1 MMAALTRPRL
11 ICAGLALLTAAFAIA
26 AGVRHPA
33 QFFALYLFAAMLWLN
48 PALGCLLIGFIH
60 RLTGGTW
67 GLMLAPYLAAGRR
80 TLPWALLFSAPLL
93 FGTRD
98 LFAWAGGGSA
108 VEHGHLL
115 LYPHRV
121 YLSELWYV
129 LRAICYAVAI
139 LFLLWAARRP
149 LTDSWVGPWG
159 MIVYVATVYLL
170 SVDWIMT
177 LEPGW
182 VSTGFPV
189 VFMASQALSAFALCI
204 GAAIWDGLEAG
215 SPPPEGPARGWKD
228 LGNLLLAAVMFWAY
242 LSYAQFL
249 IVWSGNL
256 PKEAGW
262 YLHRNAGGWHY
273 VLIALVLLN
282 LLAPVLLLLS
292 SRIKSR
298 SRALGLLAL
307 EVLGCQAVYLYWLI
321 LPSFQTEGIVL
332 GWLDALLPA
341 AAMGCALFFY
351 LGGLLPER
359 SAA

>member
-1 MMAALTRPRL
+1 MSAALTRPRVF
-11 ICAGLALLTAAFAIA
+11 CAALALIAAALAVA

-33 QFFALYLFAAMLWLN
+33 PFFALYLFAAMMWLN

-60 RLTGGTW
+60 RLTGGAW
-67 GLMLAPYLAAGRR
+67 GETLAPYLAAGRR

-98 LFAWAGGGSA
+98 LFAWAGASTGERAHS
-108 VEHGHLL
+108 LL
-115 LYPHRV
+115 FKHPV
-121 YLSELWYV
+121 YLSEHWYV
-129 LRAICYAVAI
+129 LRAICYVLAI

-149 LTDSWVGPWG
+149 PASHWVGPWG
-159 MIVYVATVYLL
+159 MIIYVATVYLL

-182 VSTGFPV
+182 ESTGFPV
-189 VFMASQALSAFALCI
+189 VFMASQALSGFALCI
-204 GAAIWDGLEAG
+204 GGAIWNRPNAG
-215 SPPPEGPARGWKD
+215 AEPEQPTNVWKD
-228 LGNLLLAAVMFWAY
+228 LGNLLLASVMFWAY

-273 VLIALVLLN
+273 LLIALVLLN

-292 SRIKSR
+292 TRIKRR
-298 SRALGLLAL
+298 SPTLGFLAL
-307 EVLGCQAVYLYWLI
+307 EVLGCQAIYLYWLI
-321 LPSFQTEGIVL
+321 LPSFRTQGIML

-341 AAMGCALFFY
+341 AAVACALFFY
-351 LGGLLPER
+351 LGNLAPER
-359 SAA
+359 SAV